1 MKNIFLISLISTL
14 FFISCS
20 TNPVPIKFGHDD
32 CNNCKM
38 ILADNK
44 FGAEIVTTKGK
55 VYKFDDV
62 NCLIKFKDNEMQ
74 NIELAHI
81 LVINYANSEQLI
93 NAKDA
98 FYLKSPQINSPMA
111 SNIAA
116 FENKYDMD
124 AVEKELGGIYM
135 TWGELVTEY
144 K

>member
-1 MKNIFLISLISTL
+1 
-14 FFISCS
+14 
-20 TNPVPIKFGHDD
+20 
-32 CNNCKM
+32 M

-81 LVINYANSEQLI
+81 LVINYANPEQLI

-98 FYLKSPQINSPMA
+98 YYLKSPQINSPMA

-116 FENKYDMD
+116 FESKDEMD